1 MKLPT
6 KFDATADQHWESTH
20 QPSTDTAVIVGSPA
34 ISHFEVQFDYG
45 WGDYTRW
52 RSHEEA
58 LAEAGLLVA
67 CGMAKAIDDRV
78 AKAVAA

>member
-1 MKLPT
+1 MSS
-6 KFDATADQHWESTH
+6 DQMH
-20 QPSTDTAVIVGSPA
+20 QPSTDMAVIVGNPA

-58 LAEAGLLVA
+58 LAEAEHLVA
-67 CGMAKAIDDRV
+67 CGMASAIDDRV
-78 AKAVAA
+78 AKEVAA